1 MGKTKY
7 HFNPK
12 SLSFEKRETT
22 LKDYIIKF
30 LSYVATGVA
39 FSVLVLVIAY
49 NFFDSPKEKQLRRE
63 ISQYE
68 LQLGMINNRLDRIQ
82 GVLTEIQERDDQV
95 YRVIFEAEPIPSSVR
110 KAGIGGADYYDD
122 LKGMRYSDLLI
133 DINQKLDKT
142 SSQLYVQS
150 KSLDEVIAL
159 TKRKNDMLASIPA
172 IIPIRDGKKRIIS
185 GFGPRFH
192 PILKV
197 KRFHSGIDITAPRGT
212 PVYASGDGT
221 VAQSNRM
228 SGYGIAVLVNHGF
241 GYQSLYAH
249 LSKTAV
255 RPGQKVKR
263 GELIGYIGNTG
274 LSVSPHLH
282 YEIIKNGKKVN
293 PVHYFF
299 NDVSPE
305 EYEEVLEA
313 ASKVNQALS

>member
-22 LKDYIIKF
+22 IKDYIIKL
-30 LSYVATGVA
+30 LSYLTTGVA
-39 FSVLVLVIAY
+39 FSVLVLIIAY
-49 NFFDSPKEKQLRRE
+49 NFLDSPKEKQLRRE

-68 LQLGMINNRLDRIQ
+68 LQLGIINNRLDKIQ

-95 YRVIFEAEPIPSSVR
+95 YRVIFEAEPIPSTVR
-110 KAGIGGADYYDD
+110 MAGIGGADYYDD

-221 VAQSNRM
+221 VAQSSRL
-228 SGYGIAVLVNHGF
+228 SGYGISVLVNHGY

-255 RPGQKVKR
+255 KPGQKVKR
-263 GELIGYIGNTG
+263 GELLGYIGNTG

-299 NDVSPE
+299 NDLSPD
-305 EYEEVLEA
+305 EYEEVLEL

>member
-1 MGKTKY
+1 MGKTRY

-12 SLSFEKRETT
+12 SLSFEKRESTI
-22 LKDYIIKF
+22 KDLIIKM
-30 LSYVATGVA
+30 LGYTATSIA
-39 FSVLVLVIAY
+39 FSTIVMLIAY
-49 NFFDSPKEKQLRRE
+49 NFFDSPKEKQLGRE

-68 LQLGMINNRLDRIQ
+68 FQLSIMNTRLDKIQ
-82 GVLTEIQERDDQV
+82 GVLQEIQERDDQV
-95 YRVIFEAEPIPSSVR
+95 YRVIFEAEPIPSAVR
-110 KAGIGGADYYDD
+110 LAGIGGTDYYND

-133 DINQKLDKT
+133 EINQKLDKT

-150 KSLDEVIAL
+150 KSFDEVVDL
-159 TKRKNDMLASIPA
+159 TKRKSEMLASIPA
-172 IIPIRDGKKRIIS
+172 IIPIKDGKKKIIS

-212 PVYASGDGT
+212 PIYASGDGT
-221 VAQSNRM
+221 IAKSSRM
-228 SGYGIAVLVNHGF
+228 SGYGNAILINHGY

-249 LSKTAV
+249 LSRSAV

-282 YEIIKNGKKVN
+282 YEIIKNGRKVN

-299 NDVSPE
+299 NDLSPE

>member
-22 LKDYIIKF
+22 IKDYIIR
-30 LSYVATGVA
+30 LLGYLTTGVA
-39 FSVLVLVIAY
+39 FSVLVLLIAY
-49 NFFDSPKEKQLRRE
+49 NFLDSPKEKQLRRE

-68 LQLGMINNRLDRIQ
+68 FQLSMINNRLDKIQ
-82 GVLTEIQERDDQV
+82 GVMKEIQERDDQV

-110 KAGIGGADYYDD
+110 MAGIGGADYYDD
-122 LKGMRYSDLLI
+122 LKGMRYSELLI
-133 DINQKLDKT
+133 DINKKLDKT

-150 KSLDEVIAL
+150 KSLDEVVEL

-221 VAQSNRM
+221 VAKSSRL
-228 SGYGIAVLVNHGF
+228 SGYGISVLVNHGF

-299 NDVSPE
+299 NDLSPQ